1 MSTSTLTTAST
12 SSVSVR
18 SSPVKA
24 RPSTRF
30 KIERSSYDIAPK
42 RQHLSVNA
50 EYAKYSLGDRC
61 LENPDILHFWEVG
74 KSIIEWCDNS
84 RSEKVNRAE
93 FPTLYAMAM
102 DYLPV
107 QATSVPC
114 ERVFSSAKETDTAK
128 RNRISPVLMEA
139 LQLFKFSLKK
149 ERLNFTDGWST
160 SESAMRE
167 NPAPSHD
174 TLDTLLKGDED
185 TALDAVLK
193 DFLTDDDENEE

>member
-1 MSTSTLTTAST
+1 MTIAST

-24 RPSTRF
+24 RPSMRF
-30 KIERSSYDIAPK
+30 QIERSSYDIAPK
-42 RQHLSVNA
+42 HQHLSVNA

-84 RSEKVNRAE
+84 RSEKVNRAK

-102 DYLPV
+102 DYLLV

-114 ERVFSSAKETDTAK
+114 KRVFLLAKETDTMK
-128 RNRISPVLMEA
+128 QNRISPVLIEA

-149 ERLNFTDGWST
+149 ECLNFTDRWST
-160 SESAMRE
+160 SELAMRE
-167 NPAPSHD
+167 NPVPSHD
-174 TLDTLLKGDED
+174 TLNTLLKGNED
-185 TALDAVLK
+185 TALDAILK
-193 DFLTDDDENEE
+193 DFLINDDENEE